1 MNFPLC
7 LSSTREHL
15 INILSTLQLQTIKQV
30 LQTTIWRDTTHRVTK
45 KKLMSMNMEF
55 EIKRKP
61 MKIR

>member
-30 LQTTIWRDTTHRVTK
+30 TE

-55 EIKRKP
+55 EIKRKL